1 MKRTTSRPL
10 RAQLLAMR
18 RGDRQLVAKTS
29 QLTQR
34 LEQLTDRLHEL
45 DTADLAQLRGQI
57 DLFLMI
63 FERRGQGPDGR
74 KAD

>member
-1 MKRTTSRPL
+1 
-10 RAQLLAMR
+10 MR